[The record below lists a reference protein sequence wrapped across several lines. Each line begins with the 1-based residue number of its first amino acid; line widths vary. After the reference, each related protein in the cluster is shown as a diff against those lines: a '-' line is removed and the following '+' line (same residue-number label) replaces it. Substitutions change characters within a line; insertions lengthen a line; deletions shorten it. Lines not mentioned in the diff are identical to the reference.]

1 MDSYEKKDA
10 ENAAELALSLYHGK
24 FKYYKDIDSSK
35 NTYTY
40 VEKIGDNEYE
50 VHGYM
55 KCWDDYGREFNPETG
70 DHKDTV
76 GQFEVKVKDGEGTV
90 TDLYFA

>member
-1 MDSYEKKDA
+1 MESYEKDDA
-10 ENAAELALSLYHGK
+10 ENAAELALTLYQAN
-24 FKYYKDIDSSK
+24 FKYYSDMGSSK

-40 VEKIGDNEYE
+40 VEKIGDKEYE

-55 KCWDDYGREFNPETG
+55 KCWDEYDREFNPETG
-70 DHKDTV
+70 DHKNTI
-76 GQFEVKVKDGEGTV
+76 GQFKVKVKDGEGTV